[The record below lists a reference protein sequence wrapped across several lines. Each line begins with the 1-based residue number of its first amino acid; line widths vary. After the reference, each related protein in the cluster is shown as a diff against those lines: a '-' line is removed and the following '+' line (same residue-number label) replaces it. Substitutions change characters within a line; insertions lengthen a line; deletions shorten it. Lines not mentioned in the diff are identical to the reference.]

1 MGYIMTRTKLCIVG
15 ACGRLGKSIIQ
26 ESVDNFEIVG
36 AVEHSSSNFLDKS
49 LKDLGIIDSDIKIT
63 SSSNLSSAISNADVA
78 ISATIPDSEL
88 ANAPVYVQNNKK
100 VIIGTTGFSD
110 KQYSQLVSILDQKIP
125 SIIAS
130 NFSIGMNFLFYIS
143 ELVGKLSDE
152 FEISI
157 NEKHHSQKIDS
168 PSGTALSIAK
178 IISESKGYEDL
189 VFDRSKHGKR
199 KKSELEVTS
208 ERLGG
213 TPGIHEVSIAGQYEI
228 LRFEHIAFSRLAF
241 ARGALSAASWINNI
255 SDPQIYSMQ
264 DVISR

>member
-1 MGYIMTRTKLCIVG
+1 MGCIMTHTRLCIVG
-15 ACGRLGKSIIQ
+15 ACGKLGKSIIQ

-36 AVEHSSSNFLDKS
+36 AVEAPNSNLLDKS
-49 LKDLGIIDSDIKIT
+49 LNDLSIIDSDIPIT
-63 SSSNLSSAISNADVA
+63 SSSDLSSAITNADVI

-88 ANAPVYVQNNKK
+88 INAPIYVQNNKK

-110 KQYSQLVSILDQKIP
+110 EQYSQLVSILDRKIP
-125 SIIAS
+125 SIISS
-130 NFSIGMNFLFYIS
+130 NFSIGMNFLFYLS
-143 ELVGKLSDE
+143 HLVGKLSDE

-189 VFDRSKHGKR
+189 IFDRSKHGKR

-213 TPGIHEVSIAGQYEI
+213 TPGIHEVSIAGQHEI

-241 ARGALSAASWINNI
+241 ARGAATWLHHI
-255 SDPQIYSMQ
+255 SEPRIYSMQ
-264 DVISR
+264 DVISRS